1 MTQEPWF
8 AILWTWA
15 GGIWFGAD
23 TRERGSEPV
32 HAAGSAPLLPK
43 EPPGKFTLTQ
53 APTEQSHLHSRT
65 HNVAE
70 VFRTHGAPWWRKASP
85 RVKNTQNGHVG
96 TQLLNKGQHL
106 PRGLSCW
113 PASSKPYPSTC
124 IFCLG
129 EGTTF
134 PVTWTENY
142 GTLPEPQLPYWS
154 GWEDSWG
161 WKTVFQS
168 NYQWLSRGYQG
179 RPWTRGL
186 TWCPVILTAPY
197 EVSSYNSHV
206 ADNENRAFVYVK
218 EFWGYWGAQNI
229 TCLRIH
235 S

>member
-1 MTQEPWF
+1 MVEE
-8 AILWTWA
+8 
-15 GGIWFGAD
+15 GISQG
-23 TRERGSEPV
+23 EE
-32 HAAGSAPLLPK
+32 HAAWSCRDSTPKQRPASPKRPLL
-43 EPPGKFTLTQ
+43 LT
-53 APTEQSHLHSRT
+53 S
-65 HNVAE
+65 
-70 VFRTHGAPWWRKASP
+70 
-85 RVKNTQNGHVG
+85 
-96 TQLLNKGQHL
+96 QLQV
-106 PRGLSCW
+106 
-113 PASSKPYPSTC
+113 YPSTC

-142 GTLPEPQLPYWS
+142 GTLPEPQLPYWF
-154 GWEDSWG
+154 GWGDSWG

-186 TWCPVILTAPY
+186 TWCPVTLTVPY